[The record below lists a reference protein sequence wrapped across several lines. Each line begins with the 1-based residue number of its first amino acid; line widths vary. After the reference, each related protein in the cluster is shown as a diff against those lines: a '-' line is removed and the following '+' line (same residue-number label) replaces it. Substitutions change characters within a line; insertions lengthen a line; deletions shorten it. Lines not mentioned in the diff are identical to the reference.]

1 MVENLNWVTL
11 EHLIILRSVYWNILF
26 CCCLSFLFDQL
37 KHDHEY
43 CPSSISII
51 QVQKIDF
58 FVFVLTL
65 FRYFVFILFC
75 VYSSTFPRSRCW
87 NCLSRDW
94 TLLFCIVFFFL
105 FSFFFFV
112 LNMNRLIPSP
122 IYPHLKLFSWY
133 ADIILIYL
141 GRKIVINKFNVVF
154 NSWKLEKC
162 WHYLYFFI

>member
-58 FVFVLTL
+58 FCLRSHFISL
-65 FRYFVFILFC
+65 FCFHFILR
-75 VYSSTFPRSRCW
+75 VLQYISSEPLLELSESRL
-87 NCLSRDW
+87 NIA
-94 TLLFCIVFFFL
+94 LLYCFL